1 MLQNLRAPPI
11 STVLSWGKK
20 LGLTHQESEKVSDK
34 LRLRHQLAPDIGT
47 NSKRVKKITPKSHAS
62 PYFSQGDLG
71 KKPIIKQKNIFDF
84 FCIKNTFLQD
94 FLATKTNDMVLFTA
108 LYNVLQEEFLRLKLK
123 ISRHLP

>member
-71 KKPIIKQKNIFDF
+71 KKPIKKKYF
-84 FCIKNTFLQD
+84 
-94 FLATKTNDMVLFTA
+94 
-108 LYNVLQEEFLRLKLK
+108 
-123 ISRHLP
+123 